1 MSLQSELTGS
11 TALVTGSSNGIGA
24 ETALLLGEA
33 GAYVMIHYNKAQGQA
48 EQLLSRI
55 RAAGSDGTILKA
67 DLTGMAGCRDLIGQV
82 KATART
88 VDILVNNAGS
98 LIKRTPILQFTEEL
112 WDQVVNL
119 NLTTAFFLMQA
130 VLPGM
135 VEKKHG
141 VIVNVGSI
149 AGRNGGG
156 LGAAAYSTAKA
167 AISTLTRAVAKEFS
181 PHGIRVNC
189 VSPGTV
195 DTNYHRTFSTQTM
208 LDSIAAATPMGRL
221 GTPREVA
228 DVILFLCSDRSTFIQ
243 GQTIEV
249 NGGFL
254 MP

>member
-1 MSLQSELTGS
+1 MSPQTEFQGS
-11 TALVTGSSNGIGA
+11 TALVTGASNGIGA

-33 GAYVMIHYNKAQGQA
+33 GAFVMIHYNKAHEQA
-48 EQLLSRI
+48 EQVLSRI
-55 RAAGSDGTILKA
+55 RAAGGDGVALQA
-67 DLTGMAGCRDLIGQV
+67 DLTGMPGCRGLIRQL
-82 KATART
+82 KATGRS

-98 LIKRTPILQFTEEL
+98 LIKRTPILEFTEEL
-112 WDQVVNL
+112 WDEVMNL

-156 LGAAAYSTAKA
+156 MGASAYSTAKA
-167 AISTLTRAVAKEFS
+167 AISTLTRSVAKEFS

-189 VSPGTV
+189 VSPGTI
-195 DTNYHRTFSTQTM
+195 DTNYHRAFSTQAM
-208 LDSIAAATPMGRL
+208 LDSVAAATPMGRL

-228 DVILFLCSDRSTFIQ
+228 EVILFLCSVRSNFIQ